1 MVTIS
6 PRTNFYL
13 FKYYFGICIVVF
25 FITSCKKDS
34 GYISIDSNQQKSS
47 VKSYKEYIQSFSLND
62 TSAKHLYDNLVWE
75 NLVSVPLDSSRKLI
89 YIPTALRIKSNIM
102 NGLVLIENTENDTIV
117 HSFYTHIENQNP
129 LKAVFRTAIEKYEVV
144 ESAKTIVNYFTGA
157 KNNFNGSIQFFT
169 NKNKFLFT
177 IGIENGAPS
186 YFKAINKSPKGSKE
200 GGIKSFSDCV
210 DYYLT
215 TFYDDGSSE
224 TEFLFQSCT
233 RDCIQTRVINTSGET
248 VTTMACGDNIGNTG
262 GGGGG
267 DGGVDILKMAVA
279 KTVTLI
285 FISKIRNE
293 DGSTTFDFIDPNSL
307 LWSTVH
313 IIFIIDKNGQLVPG
327 KDKITISGLFALDQG
342 DVSYRNSSI
351 KQNSG
356 LVGTTEVKLEFSG
369 LFTFKPID
377 VYSQYYSITVNATI
391 RPGDF
396 FIPQGTITYSPWS
409 QVYQKYIK

>member
-34 GYISIDSNQQKSS
+34 GYISIGSNQQKSS

-62 TSAKHLYDNLVWE
+62 TSAKHLYNNLVWE
-75 NLVSVPLDSSRKLI
+75 NLVSIPLDSSRKLI

-117 HSFYTHIENQNP
+117 QSFYTHIENQNP

-144 ESAKTIVNYFTGA
+144 ESAKTIVNYFIGA

-267 DGGVDILKMAVA
+267 DGGVDLGK
-279 KTVTLI
+279 LI
-285 FISKIRNE
+285 ALLCMNRTSDLIIIESFKES
-293 DGSTTFDFIDPNSL
+293 DGSTKFRIVDSNTLPF
-307 LWSTVH
+307 STVT
-313 IIFIIDKNGQLVPG
+313 IIFKLGANNRYLEGSASVNIYGLLGFNQNEQQIPLPTYKTLIDKPG
-327 KDKITISGLFALDQG
+327 ITEFSFYNEGAKSFKCLYSRIKIKYYNIFTSRFLFANL
-342 DVSYRNSSI
+342 
-351 KQNSG
+351 
-356 LVGTTEVKLEFSG
+356 
-369 LFTFKPID
+369 
-377 VYSQYYSITVNATI
+377 
-391 RPGDF
+391 
-396 FIPQGTITYSPWS
+396 
-409 QVYQKYIK
+409 

>member
-1 MVTIS
+1 M
-6 PRTNFYL
+6 
-13 FKYYFGICIVVF
+13 
-25 FITSCKKDS
+25 
-34 GYISIDSNQQKSS
+34 SINLNEQKSS
-47 VKSYKEYIQSFSLND
+47 VKTYKEYIQSFSLND
-62 TSAKHLYDNLVWE
+62 TSTKYLYNNLVWE
-75 NLVSVPLDSSRKLI
+75 NLVSVPLDSSRRLI
-89 YIPTALRIKSNIM
+89 YIPSALRIRSNIM
-102 NGLVLIENTENDTIV
+102 NGLVLIENTEIDTIV
-117 HSFYTHIENQNP
+117 QSFYTHIENRNP
-129 LKAVFRTAIEKYEVV
+129 LKAVYRTAIEKYEVV
-144 ESAKTIVNYFTGA
+144 EFAKTIVNYFTGA

-210 DYYLT
+210 NYYLT
-215 TFYDDGSSE
+215 TFYDDGSTE

-233 RDCIQTRVINTSGET
+233 RDCIQTRVINVSGET

-262 GGGGG
+262 GGGSG
-267 DGGVDILKMAVA
+267 DGGADILKMAVA

-293 DGSTTFDFIDPNSL
+293 DGSTTFEFIDPNSL

-356 LVGTTEVKLEFSG
+356 LVGTTEVKLELSG

-409 QVYQKYIK
+409 QVYQKYIR